1 MPFLDKYDQLK
12 SQRQHDYVNMYL
24 KKENEKFEK
33 KQKIDQNKNLNN
45 HNQNI
50 KKNNVIMQNS
60 GIEQSQ
66 TKKNN
71 NLV

>member
-24 KKENEKFEK
+24 KKQNEKFEK

>member
-12 SQRQHDYVNMYL
+12 SQRHHDYVNMYL

-33 KQKIDQNKNLNN
+33 KQKIAQNKNLNN